1 MQYREVNIYGF
12 GQRCDQVKLNPYD
25 HIDVAFVDAFQITQQ
40 LLKLHKRL
48 RHHLVGSSHFQC
60 S

>member
-12 GQRCDQVKLNPYD
+12 GQRCDREILNPFD
-25 HIDVAFVDAFQITQQ
+25 HIAVAFVDACQITQQ
-40 LLKLHKRL
+40 QLKLHKRL
-48 RHHLVGSSHFQC
+48 RHHLVDFYHFQC